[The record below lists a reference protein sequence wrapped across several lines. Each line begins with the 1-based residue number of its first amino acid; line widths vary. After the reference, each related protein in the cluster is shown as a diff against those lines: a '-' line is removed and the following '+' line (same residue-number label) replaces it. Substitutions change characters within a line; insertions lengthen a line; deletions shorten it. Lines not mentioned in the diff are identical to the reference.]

1 MTMKYPLLLFVVF
14 ELAYLAVARTFTH
27 TYTGDEISKELIW
40 SVIRVVSAGMMFWL
54 WRQTRSTNPGAT
66 SKITPLSLL
75 ACGMFL
81 APVLAG
87 NENLGRPLSWIFA
100 ATSLVVGLRE
110 ELAYRAIL
118 QTQLRGRF
126 GILPALLVSNVFF
139 VLYHLGAQ
147 AFTPLN
153 IWQMFAAG
161 MIIGLAYEAS
171 GSLLLA
177 VALHA
182 IYDAIYC
189 FTPLLGTPLP
199 EIAGSIV
206 LAVTL
211 LALLVAQ
218 RAKLFPSNPSIPLP

>member
-1 MTMKYPLLLFVVF
+1 MKRPLLVFFVC

-27 TYTGDEISKELIW
+27 TYGGDEISKELWW
-40 SVIRVVSAGMMFWL
+40 SGIRLISFLVMLRLF
-54 WRQTRSTNPGAT
+54 RETRRPQPGEANR
-66 SKITPLSLL
+66 ITPTSLL
-75 ACGMFL
+75 AAGMFL
-81 APVLAG
+81 APMLAG
-87 NENLGRPLSWIFA
+87 NEAMGSPLSTIFA

-118 QTQLRGRF
+118 QTQLRRRF
-126 GILPALLVSNVFF
+126 GVLPALLVSNVLF

-161 MIIGLAYEAS
+161 TIIGLAYEAS

-189 FTPLLGTPLP
+189 FTPLLHPPLP
-199 EIAGSIV
+199 EIAGSAV
-206 LAVTL
+206 LAVTM
-211 LALLVAQ
+211 LALLMT
-218 RAKLFPSNPSIPLP
+218 RRKNIFNSTPSSP

>member
-1 MTMKYPLLLFVVF
+1 MKRPLLIFVLF

-27 TYTGDEISKELIW
+27 NYTGDEISKELIW
-40 SVIRVVSAGMMFWL
+40 SGIRLASAVMMFWL
-54 WRQTRSTNPGAT
+54 WRQTRASGTGPT

-87 NENLGRPLSWIFA
+87 NENLGPTLSWIFA

-189 FTPLLGTPLP
+189 FTPLLKTPLP
-199 EIAGSIV
+199 EFAGSIV
-206 LAVTL
+206 LALTL
-211 LALLVAQ
+211 LALGVAL
-218 RAKLFPSNPSIPLP
+218 RTKLFPSTPTTPLP

>member
-1 MTMKYPLLLFVVF
+1 MKRPLLVFFVC
-14 ELAYLAVARTFTH
+14 ELAYLAVARTFAH
-27 TYTGDEISKELIW
+27 TYSGDEVSKELWW
-40 SVIRVVSAGMMFWL
+40 SGIRLVSFLAMLWL
-54 WRQTRSTNPGAT
+54 FRETRQPQSGAT
-66 SKITPLSLL
+66 PRITPLSLL

-126 GILPALLVSNVFF
+126 GILPALLVSNVIF

-189 FTPLLGTPLP
+189 FTPLLRAPLP

-206 LAVTL
+206 LAMTL

-218 RAKLFPSNPSIPLP
+218 RAKLFPSNPSTPRP

>member
-1 MTMKYPLLLFVVF
+1 MKRPLLVF
-14 ELAYLAVARTFTH
+14 FICELAYLAVARTFTH
-27 TYTGDEISKELIW
+27 TYGGGEVSKELWW
-40 SVIRVVSAGMMFWL
+40 SGIRGVSFFVMLWL
-54 WRQTRSTNPGAT
+54 FRETRRPQVGETN
-66 SKITPLSLL
+66 KITPASLL
-75 ACGMFL
+75 GAGMFL

-87 NENLGRPLSWIFA
+87 NEAMGSPLNYVFA

-118 QTQLRGRF
+118 QTQLRRRF
-126 GILPALLVSNVFF
+126 GVLPALLISNVLF
-139 VLYHLGAQ
+139 VFYHLGAQ

-161 MIIGLAYEAS
+161 TIIGLAYEAS

-189 FTPLLGTPLP
+189 FTPLLHPPLP
-199 EIAGSIV
+199 EIAGSAV
-206 LAVTL
+206 LAVTM
-211 LALLVAQ
+211 LALLMA
-218 RAKLFPSNPSIPLP
+218 RRKNLFNSTSSSP

>member
-1 MTMKYPLLLFVVF
+1 
-14 ELAYLAVARTFTH
+14 
-27 TYTGDEISKELIW
+27 
-40 SVIRVVSAGMMFWL
+40 
-54 WRQTRSTNPGAT
+54 
-66 SKITPLSLL
+66 
-75 ACGMFL
+75 MFL
-81 APVLAG
+81 APALAG
-87 NENLGRPLSWIFA
+87 NENMGRPLSYVFA

-118 QTQLRGRF
+118 QTQLRRRF
-126 GILPALLVSNVFF
+126 GVLPALLISNVLF

-161 MIIGLAYEAS
+161 AIIGLAYEAS

-189 FTPLLGTPLP
+189 FTPLVNPPLP
-199 EIAGSIV
+199 EIAGSAV
-206 LAVTL
+206 LAMTM
-211 LALLVAQ
+211 LALFVTQ
-218 RAKLFPSNPSIPLP
+218 RAKIFPSTQPTPLP

>member
-1 MTMKYPLLLFVVF
+1 MKRPLLVFFVC
-14 ELAYLAVARTFTH
+14 ELAYLAAARTFTH
-27 TYTGDEISKELIW
+27 TYGGDEVSKELWW
-40 SVIRVVSAGMMFWL
+40 SGIRLVSFLVMLGLFRETL
-54 WRQTRSTNPGAT
+54 AT
-66 SKITPLSLL
+66 DTDEAKKITPLSLL

-87 NENLGRPLSWIFA
+87 NENLGRPLNWIFA

-126 GILPALLVSNVFF
+126 GILPALLISNVLF
-139 VLYHLGAQ
+139 VFYHLGAQ

-153 IWQMFAAG
+153 IWRMFAAG

-189 FTPLLGTPLP
+189 FTPLLSAPLP

-211 LALLVAQ
+211 SALLLAQ
-218 RAKLFPSNPSIPLP
+218 RTELFRSNRPTSRP

>member
-1 MTMKYPLLLFVVF
+1 MKRPLLIFVLF

-27 TYTGDEISKELIW
+27 NYTGDEISKELIW
-40 SVIRVVSAGMMFWL
+40 SGIRLASAVMMFWL
-54 WRQTRSTNPGAT
+54 WRQTRASGTGPT

-126 GILPALLVSNVFF
+126 GILPALLISNVLF

-189 FTPLLGTPLP
+189 FTPLLSTPFP
-199 EIAGSIV
+199 EFAGSIV
-206 LAVTL
+206 LALTL
-211 LALLVAQ
+211 LALVVSL
-218 RAKLFPSNPSIPLP
+218 RAKLFSPAPTTPPLP